1 MAATAVSSRAEVI
14 GPFACRLDR
23 VRWPGSRDAIARVEH
38 RMLVSARKEIKAV
51 EEYIN
56 FSMQRAAE
64 KWRSSE
70 RVDDI

>member
-1 MAATAVSSRAEVI
+1 
-14 GPFACRLDR
+14 
-23 VRWPGSRDAIARVEH
+23 
-38 RMLVSARKEIKAV
+38 MLVSARKEIKAV